1 MPTQAQARCKS
12 LVRKQNFLNLVSK
25 ISCWEKYCQ
34 KEQKTWLNCMIV
46 ADKPE
51 FNCSEY
57 KIWKCPS
64 FSVSICWKFAYNR
77 SWKPNYLKGIQLSSC
92 HSVACPTS
100 HFAKGQTQRPL
111 WLYTF
116 KYSFF
121 LMQYFKLEVVPG
133 SSTLVTS
140 SWQVVNWSESWQLLT
155 RNWSHVTWLTQDY
168 R

>member
-1 MPTQAQARCKS
+1 MLVLQSITANVAELMKWGLTGDDSAEGCFLLCCWLQNYAHTCTSKMQATTEEAQRAQY
-12 LVRKQNFLNLVSK
+12 RKI

-34 KEQKTWLNCMIV
+34 MEQKTWLKCMIV
-46 ADKPE
+46 TDKPE

-77 SWKPNYLKGIQLSSC
+77 SWKPNYLKGIQLYSC

-100 HFAKGQTQRPL
+100 HFAEGQTQ
-111 WLYTF
+111 LYTF

-121 LMQYFKLEVVPG
+121 LKVIF
-133 SSTLVTS
+133 
-140 SWQVVNWSESWQLLT
+140 
-155 RNWSHVTWLTQDY
+155 
-168 R
+168 